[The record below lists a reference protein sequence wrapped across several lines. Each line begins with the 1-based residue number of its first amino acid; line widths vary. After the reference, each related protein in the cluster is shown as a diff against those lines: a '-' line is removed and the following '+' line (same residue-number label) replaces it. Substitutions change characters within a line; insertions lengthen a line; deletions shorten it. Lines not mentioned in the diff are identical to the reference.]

1 MPNSLNLVLA
11 ESAKRN
17 NETEKVSAELVSVE
31 ELEVMTLADI
41 NRAKQELSK
50 RRQSMQFRVDDA
62 KLKQTKKL
70 LNIMDNTLDSMLS
83 GYTSG
88 EMTAK
93 DASDLSRTY
102 ESLLKSLNMVSRLD
116 SVDGGGR
123 ATKLSIEVK
132 YKEE

>member
-11 ESAKRN
+11 ESAKRS
-17 NETEKVSAELVSVE
+17 NEPEKVSAELVSVE

>member
-11 ESAKRN
+11 ESAKRS